1 MKTSIIDLD
10 ENLIDTETIAFSQS
24 DPALENLDIVN
35 IWTILSPEEANK
47 KYSVFL
53 KR

>member
-1 MKTSIIDLD
+1 
-10 ENLIDTETIAFSQS
+10 
-24 DPALENLDIVN
+24 LENLDIVN

-53 KR
+53 KRWFKINFFYLS